1 MNLDFS
7 LYPFIYIDK
16 IQEEKLF
23 RYMEY
28 TLKVNE
34 TLNLTRNDSPETFIL
49 KNIIDSLLVA
59 DSINLNEKKVLDL
72 GSGAGLPGIPL
83 AIYYPNSNFALLEP
97 TKKRANFLKEVIK
110 LLDLKNVEVVSLRAE
125 EYIKNNRESFDYV
138 LSRAVSKLNILLE
151 LSIPF
156 LIKKGILIAY
166 KGINY
171 QEEISESKNALKILN
186 SKILKIDE
194 KELKEIN
201 EKRYNIF
208 IQKIEETNLKYPRE
222 YRLIKKKAL

>member
-49 KNIIDSLLVA
+49 KNIIDSLLVV

-83 AIYYPNSNFALLEP
+83 AIYYPNSNFVLLEP

-208 IQKIEETNLKYPRE
+208 IQKFEETNLKYPRE